1 MSLSRWHADISSPA
15 VSLAKELAKNNRVFF
30 IEHPY
35 SWKDVLSGNAR
46 PYNES
51 ADQPVRVI
59 RPPVVVP
66 INFLPEGRLYHMLRQ
81 FNEKLLA
88 NTLRKLIADHKIGR
102 YVFINFFDP
111 YFFSSFEADIRPEKW
126 VYQCMDDMSQVAY
139 TRKHGV
145 RLENETIRKADVVL
159 CTSKKLTRMKS
170 LLSPNV
176 RFHPNAADFELFHT
190 AYISGLER
198 PPELRDIRT
207 KVIGFIGSIE
217 YRTDFELLRKIGEQ
231 HADKTIMMI
240 GPVGDTK
247 YEGHRLHELK
257 NIRFI
262 GARPLHS
269 LPAYLRY
276 FDCCII
282 PYKKN
287 ELTSSIYPLKINEYL
302 AAGKPVVATSFS
314 DDIRAFGDVAYI
326 AESHDEFL
334 KLINTSIAENDVTKE
349 AARIS
354 VAASNSWTRR
364 VEEFW
369 QLIT

>member
-15 VSLAKELAKNNRVFF
+15 VSLAKEFARNNRVFF

-35 SWKDVLSGNAR
+35 SWKDVLSGNAH
-46 PYNES
+46 PYKES

-59 RPPVVVP
+59 RPPAVVP
-66 INFLPEGRLYHMLRQ
+66 INFLPEGKLYHTLQ
-81 FNEKLLA
+81 HFNEKLLA
-88 NTLRKLIADHKIGR
+88 STLRKLIADHKIGA

-111 YFFSSFEADIRPEKW
+111 YYFSSFDADIRPSKW

-145 RLENETIRKADVVL
+145 RLENEMIRKADLVL

-176 RFHPNAADFELFHT
+176 RFHPNAADFELFRT
-190 AYISGLER
+190 AYDSEVER
-198 PPELRDIRT
+198 PPELRDVRT
-207 KVIGFIGSIE
+207 KVIGFTGSIE
-217 YRTDFELLRKIGEQ
+217 YRTDFELLRKIAVR

-240 GPVGDTK
+240 GPVRDTK
-247 YEGHRLHELK
+247 YEGQPLHELK

-262 GARPLHS
+262 GSRPLHS

-282 PYKKN
+282 PYKKD

-326 AESHDEFL
+326 ADSHDEFV
-334 KLINTSIAENDVTKE
+334 KLIDNSIAENDGTKE

-354 VAASNSWTRR
+354 VAASNSWTKR